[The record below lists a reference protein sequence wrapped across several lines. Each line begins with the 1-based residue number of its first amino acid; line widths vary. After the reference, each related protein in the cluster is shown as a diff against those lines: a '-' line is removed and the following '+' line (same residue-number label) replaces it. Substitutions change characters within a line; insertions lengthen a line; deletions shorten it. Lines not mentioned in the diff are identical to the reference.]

1 LRDFRSIGDHG
12 DHRLVD
18 VKGGRMS
25 TPARRDD
32 GYSLAELVIS
42 MALMSVVT
50 ALFTTGI
57 VQVYQAQNYTDDV
70 TETSLQIHN
79 AFIRLD
85 SDVRYAAGISVPGTV
100 GGVQYVEY
108 VVSNTGTDVCT
119 QLRLT
124 TDGQLQ
130 LRRRSG
136 TASPT
141 PWSVLASQ
149 LVSPVSFARVPA
161 TANGNAY
168 QQLAVTLTAQPA
180 GRPTQESSSYTFTAL
195 NTSLD
200 TSSDTVCNSLDR
212 P

>member
-1 LRDFRSIGDHG
+1 MR
-12 DHRLVD
+12 
-18 VKGGRMS
+18 

-32 GYSLAELVIS
+32 GFSLVELMIS

-57 VQVYQAQNYTDDV
+57 VQVYRAQSFTDDV
-70 TETSLQIHN
+70 TETSLQIHD

-85 SDVRYAAGISVPGTV
+85 ADVRYAAGISVPGTA
-100 GGVQYVEY
+100 GANQYVEY
-108 VVSNTGTDVCT
+108 LVSNSGTDVCS

-124 TDGQLQ
+124 GDGFLQ
-130 LRRRSG
+130 LRRKTG
-136 TASPT
+136 TAAPSAWT
-141 PWSVLASQ
+141 VLASQ

-168 QQLAVTLTAQPA
+168 QQLSVTLTAQPA
-180 GRPTQESSSYTFTAL
+180 GNTAQQESSSYTFTAL

-200 TSSDTVCNSLDR
+200 TASDTVCNSLDR
-212 P
+212 T